1 MQWPFQEQAGRDRA
15 ELRRWHLR
23 PSVAGEA
30 FLFTSENDSGRSS
43 VACPIFTAPYW
54 PPAGWNC
61 TFKSLSSWYLSPFE
75 EGFFKRLASWHLC
88 VILHNVKVACLA
100 LATHPNSLYS
110 HADSPTPSREAF
122 PLSFG
127 FWFPKVCHDQQILQA
142 SLPRHLPSPSSTLPP
157 TPALLVHMQR
167 KEASLLWQQQNTTL
181 QKRCAPLTV
190 TIKKGVDRIRAGDD
204 DLRGRDVQKDA
215 RRKEKG
221 LSFLCLSFF
230 ISFFFFPRIHQ
241 APLDTCLT
249 GVALISP
256 EGRVPL
262 SPLHATPSRSPFLFL
277 SIYISKQ
284 AMSRSK
290 TVTNDEAFHQRLAWY
305 AEIVY
310 SEVSLIISRWVC
322 CLAPVCVLWGSC
334 HCFIPSLSLGARR
347 R

>member
-1 MQWPFQEQAGRDRA
+1 MCRRMQEGKRKD
-15 ELRRWHLR
+15 
-23 PSVAGEA
+23 
-30 FLFTSENDSGRSS
+30 FLSS
-43 VACPIFTAPYW
+43 V
-54 PPAGWNC
+54 
-61 TFKSLSSWYLSPFE
+61 SLFSYL
-75 EGFFKRLASWHLC
+75 
-88 VILHNVKVACLA
+88 
-100 LATHPNSLYS
+100 
-110 HADSPTPSREAF
+110 
-122 PLSFG
+122 
-127 FWFPKVCHDQQILQA
+127 
-142 SLPRHLPSPSSTLPP
+142 
-157 TPALLVHMQR
+157 
-167 KEASLLWQQQNTTL
+167 
-181 QKRCAPLTV
+181 
-190 TIKKGVDRIRAGDD
+190 
-204 DLRGRDVQKDA
+204 
-215 RRKEKG
+215 
-221 LSFLCLSFF
+221 
-230 ISFFFFPRIHQ
+230 FFFFPRIHQ